1 MYIGYDKKN
10 GCEYAKICKSER
22 IDGKVKTTQVPLG
35 RVIDKQRG
43 IYKNRARGVFTYDLA
58 TNTYGVPDSS
68 VVIPATKRSNTKE
81 KLILDFGNSFFL
93 SRYITRIGMDSAV
106 SAMQYGNQDSV
117 RAMLMYYILCNMANC
132 NALEWYS
139 GNYVR
144 ILYPKA
150 NLESQRISDLLASIG
165 EESSYRAFFKEYA
178 KLLVHRRQDETAG
191 VEAYSGED
199 ILIDSTGLPNN
210 IHFPLTAV
218 SNHNG
223 KISNE
228 VRLIYVVQQ
237 GSNLPLYF
245 RYIPGN
251 VIDVSTLTKTILEL
265 KTLGIN
271 TKFAIL
277 DAGYLTEQN
286 TRDLY
291 EGKISFV
298 SRLQEN
304 RKLYKNLVTQY
315 LPELREE
322 ENLVAYNGRYAYI
335 CRKECELLP
344 GQRAYA
350 YIGLDL
356 AMQSMEATK
365 LFDRASKAKLSESE
379 IHNRLRTQG
388 IFILVSSRPIAKEKI
403 LPLYYTRQQI
413 EQVFDV
419 CKNNANMLP
428 LRVQTEETLRGHLLL
443 AFTASV
449 ICKKLQEDLKDTC
462 FTPENAFLTLG
473 NHKCKVYDEYVITQ
487 EAVAKQ
493 NAIYSKFGI
502 KVADV
507 YDITH
512 AL

>member
-1 MYIGYDKKN
+1 MYIGYDKRN

-22 IDGKVKTTQVPLG
+22 INGKVKTTQVPLG
-35 RVIDKQRG
+35 RVIDKARG
-43 IYKNRARGVFTYDLA
+43 IYRNRARGVFTYDLA
-58 TNTYGVPDSS
+58 TDTYGVPDSS
-68 VVIPATKRSNTKE
+68 IAIPVTRRSNSKE

-93 SRYITRIGMDSAV
+93 SRYITRIGMDPAV
-106 SAMQYGNQDSV
+106 NAMQYGNRDSI

-132 NALEWYS
+132 NAQEWYS

-178 KLLVHRRQDETAG
+178 KLLVRRKETADG
-191 VEAYSGED
+191 ETYGGED
-199 ILIDSTGLPNN
+199 ILIDSTGLPNS

-237 GSNLPLYF
+237 GSNLPLFF
-245 RYIPGN
+245 RCIPGN

-286 TRDLY
+286 VRELY
-291 EGKISFV
+291 ENKVSFV

-304 RKLYKNLVTQY
+304 RRLHKDLVEQY
-315 LPELREE
+315 LPILREE

-335 CRKECELLP
+335 CRRECELLP
-344 GQRAYA
+344 GRRAYA

-388 IFILVSSRPIAKEKI
+388 IFILISSRPIAKEKI
-403 LPLYYTRQQI
+403 LPMYYTRQQI
-413 EQVFDV
+413 EQVFDI

-428 LRVQTEETLRGHLLL
+428 LRVQSEKTLRGHLLL

-449 ICKKLQEDLKDTC
+449 VCRKLQEDLKATC
-462 FTPENAFLTLG
+462 FTPESAFLTLG
-473 NHKCKVYDEYVITQ
+473 NHKCKVYDGYVITQ

-493 NAIYSKFGI
+493 NALYKKFGV
-502 KVADV
+502 KVDDV
-507 YDITH
+507 YDITPV
-512 AL
+512 L